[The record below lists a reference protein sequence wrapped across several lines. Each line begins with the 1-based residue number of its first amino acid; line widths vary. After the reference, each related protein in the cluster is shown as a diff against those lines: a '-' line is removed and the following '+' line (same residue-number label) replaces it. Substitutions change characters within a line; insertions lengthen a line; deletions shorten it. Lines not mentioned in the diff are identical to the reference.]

1 MTSFDKP
8 PHRLSVAPMMDR
20 TDRHCRYLLRLVAPN
35 AWLYTEMVTA
45 AAIVR
50 GDAERLLAYDDSE
63 HPVAAQLGGS
73 DPSELAAATRAVAHA
88 GFDAVNLNVGCPS
101 DRVQAGCFGAALMA
115 EPALVADCVRA
126 MREATQLPVTVKTRL
141 GIDEHDSYEFL
152 CDLVAAVEAA
162 GCRMLI
168 VHARKAWLKGLS
180 PKQNRNVP
188 ALDYERVHRLKRDFP
203 NLEVILNGG
212 LDSEAVAIDEL
223 EHVDGVMLGRAA
235 YHDPWLLA
243 AIDARLHGGTLPDA
257 ASVLDA
263 LCRYAEAELERGS
276 RLRTV
281 TRHWMGFYAGKPGA
295 RRWRRFLGELPDG
308 AAGLRALRSQLSES
322 TYRPATRAS
331 IVPTE
336 SVSV

>member
-1 MTSFDKP
+1 MTSVDGP
-8 PHRLSVAPMMDR
+8 LHRLSVAPMMDR

-73 DPSELAAATRAVAHA
+73 DPSVLAAATQAVARA
-88 GFDAVNLNVGCPS
+88 GFDEVNLNVGCPS

-126 MREATQLPVTVKTRL
+126 MRKATHLPVTVKTRL

-152 CDLVAAVEAA
+152 CDLVGAVEAA
-162 GCRMLI
+162 GCGTLI
-168 VHARKAWLKGLS
+168 VHARKAWLEGLS

-212 LDSEAVAIDEL
+212 LDSEAVAINEL

-243 AIDARLHGGTLPDA
+243 AIDARLYGGVLPDA
-257 ASVLDA
+257 ESILDA

-281 TRHWMGFYAGKPGA
+281 TRHWMGFFAGQPGA

-308 AAGLRALRSQLSES
+308 AAGLRALRLQLSES
-322 TYRPATRAS
+322 THRPGTRAGIFPS
-331 IVPTE
+331 E